1 MIDKATDP
9 RRADPAVR
17 PEAALVAARS
27 RSADIAVL
35 EQAALGCRA
44 CGLWERATQTV
55 FGEGP
60 ANARIVL
67 IGEQPGDIEDTTGR
81 PFVGPAG
88 QILDR
93 ALADAGLD
101 RERVFVT
108 NVVKH
113 FKWRPAPG
121 GKRRL
126 HERPTRG
133 EVAACRPWVE
143 SELEATRPAAIGLL
157 GATAAQAMLG
167 PAFSVT
173 RQHGVV
179 DRDQLAPLVVATI
192 HPSAVLRS
200 RDRDERDERYGG
212 LVADL
217 RLLKRTPA
225 SRSAP

>member
-1 MIDKATDP
+1 MIEDASDP
-9 RRADPAVR
+9 RLADPAVR
-17 PEAALVAARS
+17 PESALAAARTG
-27 RSADIAVL
+27 SADLAVL
-35 EQAALGCRA
+35 EEAASGCRA

-60 ANARIVL
+60 ADARIVL
-67 IGEQPGDIEDTTGR
+67 IGEQPGDLEDTAGR

-88 QILDR
+88 QLLDR
-93 ALADAGLD
+93 ALVDAGLD

-126 HERPTRG
+126 HERPSRG

-143 SELEATRPAAIGLL
+143 SELEATHPAAIGLL

-167 PAFSVT
+167 PTFSVT

-179 DRDQLAPLVVATI
+179 DRAELAPLVVATI
-192 HPSAVLRS
+192 HPSAVLRA
-200 RDRDERDERYGG
+200 RDGDDRNERYAG

-217 RLLKRTPA
+217 RLLRPDA
-225 SRSAP
+225 H